1 MFKLQQQQQQQQQQ
15 QLRNLKMWADRDM
28 DEHSVF
34 DHKPRENGINHHPQY
49 HHHHVPMTGGD
60 NRIYSG
66 LPIGGNGAPGG
77 RIISPGK
84 CYIVIVYQ
92 FSKRN

>member
-1 MFKLQQQQQQQQQQ
+1 
-15 QLRNLKMWADRDM
+15 MWADRDM

-34 DHKPRENGINHHPQY
+34 DHKPRENGISHHPQY

-66 LPIGGNGAPGG
+66 LPVGGNGAPGG
-77 RIISPGK
+77 RIISPGE
-84 CYIVIVYQ
+84 YYRVYEGLNLGKSSDMII
-92 FSKRN
+92 FMSLFDPFNMSNIF